1 MWSWLWD
8 SPLPP
13 AQAEESSAA
22 APCGFTGDWSSD
34 MGAYA
39 EFSLDCFVG
48 SGGPTTAGVGI
59 SGSLHDY
66 AKDGLGPRLY
76 GQGLTPSGSWGPTTE
91 MARNSNGYDGPPAYF
106 SSSIAAFKFN
116 ARFKVCNGG
125 VNSNCSGWFGG

>member
-1 MWSWLWD
+1 
-8 SPLPP
+8 
-13 AQAEESSAA
+13 
-22 APCGFTGDWSSD
+22 